1 MNRTF
6 TRAFSKFAAKTTPIA
21 GRRKRSPMLEIM
33 ENRQLLT
40 GGATGYLSGTAFLDN
55 NGNGQYT
62 AGDTPLANVTVQ
74 LYQGTSTNSTPIQTT
89 QTNAN
94 GYYEFDNLT
103 PGSYVVQEVAPTG
116 YVSSAA
122 QANSAVNPA
131 SVVSSSTIQATVV
144 DPNSVYETYNGIE
157 SGLYA
162 YGEVSIDGGAP
173 QVNSFG
179 PMSANLGSTSG
190 GSDLNG
196 GQSFNTFCVNDQQ
209 AISFSGPASFQVTPT
224 PVSQLTSNSS
234 VGGEIA
240 YLYNHF
246 GNSSLTNVTGP
257 ALQLAIWELLYD
269 GNESSP
275 NFTSGNFQL
284 DGPMTTSGGATESQI
299 LAQATTFYNDALGQS
314 ESAVFLQTTNPTAAN
329 EQSMLA
335 PGALNFGNVAQPQQ
349 ATAEINGQ
357 VFSETTQGTNQQPIA
372 GVTIT
377 LENSSGTAVATQT
390 TDFERL
396 LRIRQPRGRD
406 ILDRGKP
413 GARLYP
419 RRPAGRHHRR
429 HDYQRDDHHDVDQQ
443 RRQQRERFL
452 RNPKPHQ
459 RRGDLRSGLLR
470 NHARNQPAAAFRC
483 HDHVRERQRLA
494 RRLDDDRL
502 ERLLRVRQPHGRHL
516 HGR

>member
-179 PMSANLGSTSG
+179 PMRANLGSTSG
-190 GSDLNG
+190 
-196 GQSFNTFCVNDQQ
+196 
-209 AISFSGPASFQVTPT
+209 
-224 PVSQLTSNSS
+224 
-234 VGGEIA
+234 
-240 YLYNHF
+240 
-246 GNSSLTNVTGP
+246 
-257 ALQLAIWELLYD
+257 
-269 GNESSP
+269 
-275 NFTSGNFQL
+275 
-284 DGPMTTSGGATESQI
+284 
-299 LAQATTFYNDALGQS
+299 
-314 ESAVFLQTTNPTAAN
+314 
-329 EQSMLA
+329 
-335 PGALNFGNVAQPQQ
+335 
-349 ATAEINGQ
+349 
-357 VFSETTQGTNQQPIA
+357 
-372 GVTIT
+372 
-377 LENSSGTAVATQT
+377 
-390 TDFERL
+390 
-396 LRIRQPRGRD
+396 
-406 ILDRGKP
+406 
-413 GARLYP
+413 
-419 RRPAGRHHRR
+419 RH
-429 HDYQRDDHHDVDQQ
+429 
-443 RRQQRERFL
+443 
-452 RNPKPHQ
+452 
-459 RRGDLRSGLLR
+459 
-470 NHARNQPAAAFRC
+470 
-483 HDHVRERQRLA
+483 
-494 RRLDDDRL
+494 
-502 ERLLRVRQPHGRHL
+502 
-516 HGR
+516 